1 MRKLLLAAG
10 IAGAAL
16 IPSLAFAQQSCEPRR
31 DTSAAG
37 VAAAAINALLG
48 NADVRADCAH
58 VYGYYDANGM
68 WHANAVNR
76 TGAQGYY
83 DRDGRW
89 ITGAPN
95 GYYDQ
100 GRWIDAASSGYFDA
114 QGRWVP
120 ASVGGY
126 YDVNG
131 QMVAGAAPGH
141 YDSYGRWIVGATTG
155 QYDQYGRWMPGQ
167 AAGHRDANG
176 VWIAAAA
183 PGYYENGRWRAG
195 QTRGYYDAN
204 GRWIVMA
211 PAAGAY
217 GANAGYGA
225 YDRYHAGY
233 DHRPDWA
240 GAPTNFRAR
249 TNWLE
254 QRIRRGIRNGALV
267 RTDGQQALR
276 TLTAIRQQE
285 RGMRHYRGKLSA
297 NGEATIQAR
306 LDTLNASLRW
316 SNPDR
321 RWN

>member
-37 VAAAAINALLG
+37 IAAVAINALLG
-48 NADVRADCAH
+48 NPDTRADCAH
-58 VYGYYDANGM
+58 VYGYYDTAGV

-76 TGAQGYY
+76 TSAQGYY

-89 ITGAPN
+89 VVGAPN

-120 ASVGGY
+120 ASIGGY

-131 QMVAGAAPGH
+131 QMIAGAAPGH
-141 YDSYGRWIVGATTG
+141 YDTSGRWIVGPTTG

-176 VWIAAAA
+176 VWIADSA
-183 PGYYENGRWRAG
+183 PGYYEGGRWRSG
-195 QTRGYYDAN
+195 PTRGYYDAN
-204 GRWIVMA
+204 GRWIAIA

-217 GANAGYGA
+217 GAQVA
-225 YDRYHAGY
+225 YQS
-233 DHRPDWA
+233 RPSWS
-240 GAPTNFRAR
+240 GAPSTFYER

-254 QRIRRGIRNGALV
+254 QRIKTGMQNGTLDRG
-267 RTDGQQALR
+267 DGQRALR
-276 TLTAIRQQE
+276 SLTDLRRQE
-285 RGMRHYRGKLSA
+285 KGMRHTRGRLSERAEISMQAKL
-297 NGEATIQAR
+297 QR
-306 LDTLNASLRW
+306 LDASLRW
-316 SNPDR
+316 SQPER